1 MSNPA
6 YPANIFAEIDAAS
19 AAFAEQ
25 ERIPGVALGIV
36 QEGRLVHTVTTGLA
50 DREGGRP
57 VEAGTA
63 FRIASMTKNMT
74 ALAILSLRDRGWL
87 QLDAPLAHYV
97 PQFGAVK
104 PATRD
109 SALVTV
115 RHLLTHTAGF
125 VTDDPWGDRVLG
137 MSPAELDRVIAT
149 GHLFARPPGLAFEYS
164 NLGYALLGRV
174 LTNVSGEP
182 YQGYMR
188 RTFLEPLG
196 MAHTTFDAPAAAARG
211 GYAWGYR
218 LDVDQ
223 DGGETWSRERIE
235 PDGEVGAMGG
245 LATTVL
251 DYASY
256 VSFLLGAWPA
266 RDEPESGPVR
276 RSSVREMVLWHA
288 PPFVPETPPGARSG
302 QPSAYGY
309 GLTHS
314 TDALLGMRVHHA
326 GGLPGYGSHVL
337 MLPERGW
344 GVFAFGNRTYAPM
357 SRLTLDVAERLH
369 AASPPLP
376 LAPPSPALARAVD
389 AIVVAYASGRIE
401 GGDRPFAV
409 NFLLDVP
416 AALRDAELASLK
428 RRLGEGRLERIEP
441 IHALAG
447 RFVVACAKGRLNGTV
462 TLSPEADSGI
472 QKLVLTAAEA

>member
-1 MSNPA
+1 MS
-6 YPANIFAEIDAAS
+6 ANASSDLDAAC

-25 ERIPGVALGIV
+25 ERIPGLAAGIV
-36 QEGRLVHTVTTGLA
+36 QEGRLVQVTTVGLA
-50 DREGGRP
+50 DREAGRR
-57 VEAGTA
+57 VKAGTA

-74 ALAILSLRDRGWL
+74 ALAILSLRDAGKL
-87 QLDAPLAHYV
+87 QLDVPLAQYV
-97 PQFGAVK
+97 PQFAAVK

-109 SALVTV
+109 SAPVTV

-137 MSPAELDRVIAT
+137 MSPADLDRVMAT

-182 YQGYMR
+182 YQAYVR

-196 MAHTTFDAPAAAARG
+196 MTHTTFDAPAAAKG
-211 GYAWGYR
+211 DYAWGYR
-218 LDVDQ
+218 Q
-223 DGGETWSRERIE
+223 DGEVWSRERIE

-245 LATTVL
+245 LATTVP
-251 DYASY
+251 DYARY
-256 VSFLLGAWPA
+256 VAFLLDAWPA
-266 RDEPESGPVR
+266 RDEAEKGPVR

-288 PPFVPETPPGARSG
+288 PPFVPDPLPGTRAP

-314 TDALLGMRVHHA
+314 SDALLGMRIHHA

-357 SRLTLDVAERLH
+357 SRLTLHIAEMLH
-369 AASPPLP
+369 AASSPLP
-376 LAPPSPALARAVD
+376 VAAPSPQLKRAID
-389 AIVVAYASGRIE
+389 AVVTAYGSGRIE
-401 GGDRPFAV
+401 AGDRPFAV
-409 NFLLDVP
+409 NFLLDTP
-416 AALRDAELASLK
+416 ARLRDAELAGLK
-428 RRLGEGRLERIEP
+428 ERLGEGRLESIAP

-447 RFVVACAKGRLNGTV
+447 RFVLACTKGRLNGIV
-462 TLSPEADSGI
+462 TLSPEADGGI
-472 QKLVLTAAEA
+472 QKLVLSPADAA

>member
-1 MSNPA
+1 MTQPA
-6 YPANIFAEIDAAS
+6 FSRTVLAGIDAACT
-19 AAFAEQ
+19 AFAGQ
-25 ERIPGVALGIV
+25 EHVPGLAAGIV
-36 QEGRLVHTVTTGLA
+36 QQGRLVHATALGLA
-50 DREGGRP
+50 DREAGRP
-57 VEAGTA
+57 VATGTA

-74 ALAILSLRDRGWL
+74 ALAILSLRDRGQL
-87 QLDAPLAHYV
+87 QLDAPLAQYV
-97 PQFGAVK
+97 PQFAAVK

-109 SALVTV
+109 SAPVTV
-115 RHLLTHTAGF
+115 RHLITHTAGF

-137 MSPAELDRVIAT
+137 MSPAELDEVIAT

-182 YQGYMR
+182 YQAYMR

-196 MAHTTFDAPAAAARG
+196 MAHTTFDAPAAARG
-211 GYAWGYR
+211 DYAWGYR
-218 LDVDQ
+218 LD
-223 DGGETWSRERIE
+223 GEVWSRERVE

-251 DYASY
+251 DYARY
-256 VSFLLGAWPA
+256 VALLLDAWPA
-266 RDEPESGPVR
+266 RDDPETGPVR

-288 PPFVPETPPGARSG
+288 PPFVPDPLPGARAP

-314 TDALLGMRVHHA
+314 SDALLGMRIHHA

-357 SRLTLDVAERLH
+357 SRLTLQIAEMLH
-369 AASPPLP
+369 AASLPPP
-376 LAPPSPALARAVD
+376 VAAPSPALMRAID
-389 AIVVAYASGRIE
+389 AVVAAYASGRIE
-401 GGDRPFAV
+401 AGDRPFAV
-409 NFLLDVP
+409 NFLLDTP
-416 AALRDAELASLK
+416 ARLRDAELAGLK
-428 RRLGEGRLERIEP
+428 ERLGEGRLESIAP

-447 RFVVACAKGRLNGTV
+447 RFVLACANGRLNGTV
-462 TLSPEADSGI
+462 TLSPEADGGI
-472 QKLVLTAAEA
+472 QKLVLSAAVD

>member
-1 MSNPA
+1 MSKPE
-6 YPANIFAEIDAAS
+6 YPTAAAAEIDAAC

-25 ERIPGVALGIV
+25 EKIPGLAAGIV
-36 QEGRLVHTVTTGLA
+36 QGGRLVHVTALGLA
-50 DREGGRP
+50 DREAGRA
-57 VEAGTA
+57 VGAETV

-74 ALAILSLRDRGWL
+74 ALAILSLRDAGRL
-87 QLDAPLAHYV
+87 QLDAPLAQYV
-97 PQFGAVK
+97 PQFAAVK

-109 SALVTV
+109 SAPVTL

-174 LTNVSGEP
+174 LTNVGGEP
-182 YQGYMR
+182 YQDYMR

-196 MAHTTFDAPAAAARG
+196 MARTTFDAPAAARG
-211 GYAWGYR
+211 DYAWGYR
-218 LDVDQ
+218 LD
-223 DGGETWSRERIE
+223 GGTWSRERIE

-245 LATTVL
+245 LATTVP
-251 DYASY
+251 DYARY
-256 VSFLLGAWPA
+256 VAFLLEAWPA
-266 RDEPESGPVR
+266 RDDRETGPVR

-288 PPFVPETPPGARSG
+288 PPFVPDPLPGARAP

-314 TDALLGMRVHHA
+314 SDALLGMRIHHA

-337 MLPERGW
+337 MLPARGW

-357 SRLTLDVAERLH
+357 SRLTLQLAEMLH

-376 LAPPSPALARAVD
+376 VASPSPALARAID
-389 AIVVAYASGRIE
+389 AIVAAYASGRIE

-409 NFLLDVP
+409 NFLLDTP
-416 AALRDAELASLK
+416 APLRDAELAALK
-428 RRLGEGRLERIEP
+428 DRLGEGRLESIEP

-447 RFVVACAKGRLNGTV
+447 RFVLACAKGRLNGTI
-462 TLSPEADSGI
+462 TLSPESDGGI
-472 QKLVLTAAEA
+472 QKLVLSVAI

>member
-1 MSNPA
+1 MSASPSSDL
-6 YPANIFAEIDAAS
+6 DAACT
-19 AAFAEQ
+19 AFAEQ
-25 ERIPGVALGIV
+25 ERIPGLAAGIV
-36 QEGRLVHTVTTGLA
+36 QEGRLVHRTTVGLA
-50 DREGGRP
+50 DREAGRR
-57 VEAGTA
+57 VGAGTA

-74 ALAILSLRDRGWL
+74 ALAILSLRDAGRL
-87 QLDAPLAHYV
+87 QLDVPLAQYV
-97 PQFGAVK
+97 PQFAAVK

-109 SALVTV
+109 SAPVTV

-137 MSPAELDRVIAT
+137 MSPSDLDRVIAT

-174 LTNVSGEP
+174 LTNVSGEA
-182 YQGYMR
+182 YQAYMR

-196 MAHTTFDAPAAAARG
+196 MTHTTFDALAAAMG
-211 GYAWGYR
+211 DYAWGYR
-218 LDVDQ
+218 Q
-223 DGGETWSRERIE
+223 DGEVWSRERIE

-245 LATTVL
+245 LATTVP
-251 DYASY
+251 DYARY
-256 VSFLLGAWPA
+256 VSFLLDAWPA
-266 RDEPESGPVR
+266 RDEAETGPVR

-288 PPFVPETPPGARSG
+288 PPFVPDALPGGRAP

-314 TDALLGMRVHHA
+314 SDEMLGMRIHHA

-357 SRLTLDVAERLH
+357 SRLTLRIAEMLH
-369 AASPPLP
+369 AASPPRPALT
-376 LAPPSPALARAVD
+376 PSPQLKRAID
-389 AIVVAYASGRIE
+389 AVVAAYASGRIE
-401 GGDRPFAV
+401 AGDRPFAV
-409 NFLLDVP
+409 NFLLDTP
-416 AALRDAELASLK
+416 AGLRDAELAGLK
-428 RRLGEGRLERIEP
+428 EQLGEGRLESIAP

-447 RFVVACAKGRLNGTV
+447 RFALACANGRLNGTV
-462 TLSPEADSGI
+462 TLSPEADGGI
-472 QKLVLTAAEA
+472 QKLVLSAAVD

>member
-1 MSNPA
+1 MSDPE
-6 YPANIFAEIDAAS
+6 YPATVLAEIDVAS

-25 ERIPGVALGIV
+25 ERIPGLVLGIV
-36 QEGRLVHTVTTGLA
+36 RDGGLVHATTVGLA
-50 DREGGRP
+50 DREAGHP
-57 VEAGTA
+57 VTNGTA

-97 PQFGAVK
+97 PQFAAVK
-104 PATRD
+104 PATLD
-109 SALVTV
+109 SPPVTV

-137 MSPAELDRVIAT
+137 LSPAELDTVIAT

-182 YQGYMR
+182 YQAYMR

-211 GYAWGYR
+211 DYAFGYR
-218 LDVDQ
+218 LD
-223 DGGETWSRERIE
+223 GGTWSRERIE

-245 LATTVL
+245 LATTVP
-251 DYASY
+251 DYARY
-256 VSFLLGAWPA
+256 VSFLLSAWPA
-266 RDEPESGPVR
+266 RDEPELGPVR

-288 PPFVPETPPGARSG
+288 PPFAPETAPGARAG

-314 TDALLGMRVHHA
+314 TDALLGMRIHHA

-357 SRLTLDVAERLH
+357 SRLTLKVVEMMH

-376 LAPPSPALARAVD
+376 VAPPSPALARAVE
-389 AIVVAYASGRIE
+389 AIVAAYASGRIE

-409 NFLLDVP
+409 NFLLDTP
-416 AALRDAELASLK
+416 APLRDAELASLK
-428 RRLGEGRLERIEP
+428 QRLGEGRLDRIEP

-447 RFVVACAKGRLNGTV
+447 RFAIVCQRGRLNGTV
-462 TLSPEADSGI
+462 TLSPEADGGI
-472 QKLVLTAAEA
+472 QKLVLTPASG

>member
-1 MSNPA
+1 MSDPE
-6 YPANIFAEIDAAS
+6 YPATVLAEIDAAS

-25 ERIPGVALGIV
+25 ERIPGLVLGIV
-36 QEGRLVHTVTTGLA
+36 QAGRLVHATTVGLA
-50 DREGGRP
+50 DREAGRR
-57 VEAGTA
+57 VEAGTG

-97 PQFGAVK
+97 PQFAAVK
-104 PATRD
+104 PATLD
-109 SALVTV
+109 SAPVTV

-137 MSPAELDRVIAT
+137 MTPAELDTVIAT

-182 YQGYMR
+182 YQAYMR

-211 GYAWGYR
+211 DYAFGYR
-218 LDVDQ
+218 LD
-223 DGGETWSRERIE
+223 GETWSRERIE

-245 LATTVL
+245 LATTVT
-251 DYASY
+251 DYARY
-256 VSFLLGAWPA
+256 VSFLLSAWPA

-288 PPFVPETPPGARSG
+288 PPFAPDSASGARAG

-314 TDALLGMRVHHA
+314 TDALLGMRIHHA

-369 AASPPLP
+369 AAAPLRA
-376 LAPPSPALARAVD
+376 LANPSPALLRAVN
-389 AIVVAYASGRIE
+389 AVVAAYASGCIE

-409 NFLLDVP
+409 NFLLDTP
-416 AALRDAELASLK
+416 APLRDAELASLK
-428 RRLGEGRLERIEP
+428 QRLGEGSLERIEP

-447 RFVVACAKGRLNGTV
+447 RFVLACGNGRLNGTV

-472 QKLVLTAAEA
+472 QKLVLSAADA

>member
-1 MSNPA
+1 MSA
-6 YPANIFAEIDAAS
+6 QRFTEIDAAC

-25 ERIPGVALGIV
+25 ERIPGLALGIV
-36 QEGRLVHTVTTGLA
+36 QEGRLVHATTVGLA
-50 DREGGRP
+50 DREAGRR
-57 VEAGTA
+57 VAVGTA

-97 PQFGAVK
+97 PQFAAVK
-104 PATRD
+104 PATLD
-109 SALVTV
+109 SAPVTV

-137 MSPAELDRVIAT
+137 MTPAELDTVIAT

-174 LTNVSGEP
+174 LTNVCGEP
-182 YQGYMR
+182 YQAYMR

-196 MAHTTFDAPAAAARG
+196 MAHTTFDAPAAAALG
-211 GYAWGYR
+211 DYAFGYR
-218 LDVDQ
+218 RD
-223 DGGETWSRERIE
+223 GETWSRERIE

-245 LATTVL
+245 LATTVP
-251 DYASY
+251 DYARY
-256 VSFLLGAWPA
+256 VSFLLSAWPA
-266 RDEPESGPVR
+266 RDAPESGPVR

-288 PPFVPETPPGARSG
+288 PPFAPDSSPGTRAG

-314 TDALLGMRVHHA
+314 TDALLGMRIHHA

-369 AASPPLP
+369 AAAPPP
-376 LAPPSPALARAVD
+376 ALAEPSPALGRAVQ
-389 AIVVAYASGRIE
+389 AIVAAYGSGRIE

-409 NFLLDVP
+409 NFLLDTP
-416 AALRDAELASLK
+416 APLRDAELASLK
-428 RRLGEGRLERIEP
+428 QILGEGSLERIEP

-447 RFVVACAKGRLNGTV
+447 RFVLACAKGRLNGSI

-472 QKLVLTAAEA
+472 QKLVLSVAAG

>member
-1 MSNPA
+1 MSARNST
-6 YPANIFAEIDAAS
+6 EIDAAC
-19 AAFAEQ
+19 AAFAEH
-25 ERIPGVALGIV
+25 EKVPALAAGIV
-36 QEGRLVHTVTTGLA
+36 QGGRLVHVTTLGLA
-50 DREGGRP
+50 DREVGRP
-57 VEAGTA
+57 VTAGTA

-74 ALAILSLRDRGWL
+74 ALAILALRDKGWL
-87 QLDAPLAHYV
+87 HLDAALSHYV
-97 PQFGAVK
+97 PQFAAVK

-109 SALVTV
+109 SAPVTV

-137 MSPAELDRVIAT
+137 MSPAELDQVMST

-182 YQGYMR
+182 YQAFMR

-196 MAHTTFDAPAAAARG
+196 MARTTFDAPAAASG
-211 GYAWGYR
+211 DYAWGYR
-218 LDVDQ
+218 LD
-223 DGGETWSRERIE
+223 GETWSRERIE

-245 LATTVL
+245 LATTVP
-251 DYASY
+251 DYARY
-256 VSFLLGAWPA
+256 VAFLLDAWPA
-266 RDEPESGPVR
+266 RDDPETGPVR

-288 PPFVPETPPGARSG
+288 PPFLPDPLPDLRSP

-314 TDALLGMRVHHA
+314 SDALLGMRIHHA

-344 GVFAFGNRTYAPM
+344 GIFAFGNRTYAPM
-357 SRLTLDVAERLH
+357 SRLTLQIAEMLH
-369 AASPPLP
+369 AASPPP
-376 LAPPSPALARAVD
+376 AIQPPSPVLARAIE
-389 AIVVAYASGRIE
+389 AITAAYGSGRIE
-401 GGDRPFAV
+401 GTDHPFAV
-409 NFLLDVP
+409 NFLLDTP
-416 AALRDAELASLK
+416 APLRNAELAALK
-428 RRLGEGRLERIEP
+428 AQLGEGRLQRIEP

-447 RFVVACAKGRLNGTV
+447 RFVLACVNGRLKGTV
-462 TLSPEADSGI
+462 TLSPEADGGI
-472 QKLVLTAAEA
+472 QKLVLSAAVG